1 MILYVD
7 EFGTFYG
14 MVAVIPVG
22 MGQVSSIDF
31 LDNVKPGVKVK
42 KGDELGY
49 FLFGG
54 SDCVMLFEGG
64 SGFHLTVPEGD
75 TGGYA
80 TGYAHVYCREE
91 YGRFQ

>member
-1 MILYVD
+1 VLINTD
-7 EFGTFYG
+7 YG

-22 MGQVSSIDF
+22 MGQVSSINF
-31 LDNVKPGVKVK
+31 LDSVKPGAKVK

-54 SDCVMLFEGG
+54 SDCVMLFEGS
-64 SGFHLTVPEGD
+64 SGFQLTVSEGAK
-75 TGGYA
+75 GGYSA
-80 TGYAHVYCREE
+80 GYAHVYCREE